1 MASWLAGWDWIGL
14 VWFGWPITGCV
25 NASRRQ
31 AEGWRQKAVFSRQ
44 LSRRRFPT
52 AGERKYLT
60 AATASAR
67 KDLKVD
73 QRKKNKRNQAACGI
87 VGRWIAWGSRCLLRR
102 CCHCHPVHWGK
113 KWVQYVFRPIIA
125 KVLSCSQEGVFPTLV
140 LCNQTTL
147 SHCNYR

>member
-113 KWVQYVFRPIIA
+113 KMSTICVSPYYSESLIMQPRRCIPNIGA
-125 KVLSCSQEGVFPTLV
+125 MQPNNSFPL
-140 LCNQTTL
+140 
-147 SHCNYR
+147 